1 MKIPRKQTALL
12 AALGVGGLL
21 LAGCAS
27 SGYGGY
33 GGYGGRYYAPYSS
46 NYGPS
51 TVYRGGYGYGAH
63 RGGYVGGGFGLFGGG
78 HRSGFGGHGGGF
90 GRH

>member
-33 GGYGGRYYAPYSS
+33 GGRYYAPYSS
-46 NYGPS
+46 YYGPS
-51 TVYRGGYGYGAH
+51 TSHRGGYGYGAH
-63 RGGYVGGGFGLFGGG
+63 RGGYVGGGFGVF
-78 HRSGFGGHGGGF
+78 SGGHGGGTY